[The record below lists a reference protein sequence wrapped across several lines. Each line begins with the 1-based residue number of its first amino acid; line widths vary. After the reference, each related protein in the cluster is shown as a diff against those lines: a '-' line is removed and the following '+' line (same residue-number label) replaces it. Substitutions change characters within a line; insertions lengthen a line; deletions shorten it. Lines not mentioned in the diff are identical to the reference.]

1 MNKNPLLLII
11 LASLNLLSSCTLNGN
26 YNKTFTDTSSS
37 VQKDD
42 FDNTFLI
49 ACIPE
54 DFYINGEYYAVN
66 HDIEIDDGGISNF
79 FGYLINKEDLEKWK
93 AYDKLENITY
103 VIDETNSTY
112 HYDLT
117 GKLTNRFELFLTK
130 KLNEIALKVEGYYKI
145 YKNITL
151 IEKML

>member
-1 MNKNPLLLII
+1 MNKNPLFLII
-11 LASLNLLSSCTLNGN
+11 LASLNLLSSCALGGN
-26 YNKTFTDTSSS
+26 YNKAFTGTSSS
-37 VQKDD
+37 GQKDD
-42 FDNTFLI
+42 YNNTLLV

-54 DFYINGEYYAVN
+54 EFCINGEYYVVEK
-66 HDIEIDDGGISNF
+66 DIEIDDGDISNF

-117 GKLTNRFELFLTK
+117 GRLTNRFELFLTK
-130 KLNEIALKVEGYYKI
+130 RLKEIALKVDGHYKI
-145 YKNITL
+145 YKNIENKEEEL
-151 IEKML
+151 